1 MSIISVKTKFETDGV
16 SVGFNQH
23 EGRESFIV
31 NSYFSLITLIK
42 EHQEFFL
49 PTILKISDAFGYAE
63 PELEITNLLAK
74 SVVNRL
80 IYLGQDDSIP
90 VESFMMPIPTD
101 VEITVSNIIIDG
113 ENISTLDNS
122 KFDAVVKNIGNEDA
136 SDAIFSVIFNSFSM
150 LVTEKLSQKLSNAL
164 IDDKKE
170 LNDKLVIDTL
180 NSVLQDLNTY
190 ITFDEYDFS
199 NFLYFSLLNL
209 FSLSYADFNLTDNEI
224 EVVEQLGAE

>member
-1 MSIISVKTKFETDGV
+1 MSIISVKTKFESDGV

-31 NSYFSLITLIK
+31 NSYFSFINLVN
-42 EHQEFFL
+42 EHKEFFL
-49 PTILKISDAFGYAE
+49 PTILKISDSFGFTE

-80 IYLGQDDSIP
+80 IYLGQDEEMP

-101 VEITVSNIIIDG
+101 VELTVSNIIIDG

-170 LNDKLVIDTL
+170 LSDTLVIDNL
-180 NSVLQDLNTY
+180 NLVLQDLNAF
-190 ITFDEYDFS
+190 IIFDEYDFS

-209 FSLSYADFNLTDNEI
+209 FALSYEDFNLTDNEI
-224 EVVEQLGAE
+224 EVLEQHGVE